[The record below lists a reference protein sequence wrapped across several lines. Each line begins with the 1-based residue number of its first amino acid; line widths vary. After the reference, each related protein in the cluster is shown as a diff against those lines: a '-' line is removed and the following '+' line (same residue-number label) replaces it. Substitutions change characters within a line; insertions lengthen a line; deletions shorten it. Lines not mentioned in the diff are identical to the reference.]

1 MGLKDPSLIIPSL
14 NVSTT
19 KLYDLPSLWFTIGKN
34 WVLSIQVIRDQNV
47 TPAQPTASSQ
57 ISINTSALL
66 QERVINLKIGS
77 TLVFDLFFGIICP
90 SKIKI
95 KCVIPPEKNLL
106 RELSDSLSLEEFHA
120 TSLLCL
126 LLRLSWPTRFSGGST
141 INPKLSLSVYFLNWP
156 KLKWDISYCQ
166 MVVVQNVR
174 GILMPSKRSSCSEA
188 VRI

>member
-90 SKIKI
+90 SKI
-95 KCVIPPEKNLL
+95 NRLNA
-106 RELSDSLSLEEFHA
+106 LSLPKKICSENCQ
-120 TSLLCL
+120 TLCL
-126 LLRLSWPTRFSGGST
+126 WKSFTQPLFYVYYYVSAGQPGSQVVPLSTQNFHFLCTFSTG
-141 INPKLSLSVYFLNWP
+141 
-156 KLKWDISYCQ
+156 
-166 MVVVQNVR
+166 QN
-174 GILMPSKRSSCSEA
+174 
-188 VRI
+188 